1 VATDISP
8 GEEEVSA
15 TTSNLTIRPFQA
27 ADQETA
33 RRLVLTGLGEHF
45 GFIDETMNPDL
56 DDIQAHYV
64 DPGHCFVLAE
74 IDGERVGTGAL
85 IEEDPQI
92 GRLVRMSVDA
102 DYRGRG
108 IGKQLVR
115 YLTNVAKQ
123 RGYTRLV
130 TETND
135 DWVDAIGLYRA
146 CGFETEGFRD
156 GDIHLALDLATA
168 S

>member
-1 VATDISP
+1 
-8 GEEEVSA
+8 
-15 TTSNLTIRPFQA
+15 
-27 ADQETA
+27 
-33 RRLVLTGLGEHF
+33 
-45 GFIDETMNPDL
+45 
-56 DDIQAHYV
+56 
-64 DPGHCFVLAE
+64 
-74 IDGERVGTGAL
+74 
-85 IEEDPQI
+85 
-92 GRLVRMSVDA
+92 MSVDA